1 VRRLGPPSEIGR
13 LAAPV
18 ARLLDAAWQR
28 MHWWV
33 ATMALLYAVSGI
45 TIVKPDE
52 VAVIL
57 RWGRL
62 VGATPA
68 LQEHGPGLLFAL
80 PRPVDQVVRVPVKHV
95 WEVEVSTLTAA
106 RTEYGDLLG
115 VGFDPTKQGYA
126 LTGDQNVVHVDMVAR
141 YRVRDPAEWAF
152 YGAKSENVLRV
163 EVTAA
168 MVRSLGEMGVDRVL
182 ADGRKS
188 LIATA
193 TRRAQAGLD
202 ASHSGL
208 ELSSLELTRLA
219 PPQALASEFDAVQSA
234 FIGAETK
241 KKEAQAFAE
250 TVIPQAHAAADA
262 SVQSARGDADSDLAL
277 ARGSAEAFL
286 VLSREYRVNP
296 VVVRERLYRD
306 AVEKAIGVAGMV
318 RWVPPPVGGSYKGFR
333 ITVQPTGGGPRAS
346 STSAG
351 GPTVSEDDDEAPRPA
366 R

>member
-1 VRRLGPPSEIGR
+1 VRKLGPPSEIAR

-33 ATMALLYAVSGI
+33 ATMALLYAVSGV

-95 WEVEVSTLTAA
+95 REVEVSTLTAA

-115 VGFDPTKQGYA
+115 VGFDPVKQGYV

-152 YGAKSENVLRV
+152 YGAKSEDVLRV

-182 ADGRKS
+182 ADGRKR

-208 ELSSLELTRLA
+208 ELSSLELTRLG
-219 PPQALASEFDAVQSA
+219 PPQTLASEFDAVQSA
-234 FIGAETK
+234 YIGAETK

-262 SVQSARGDADSDLAL
+262 SVQSARGAADADLAL

-286 VLSREYRVNP
+286 VLGREYRNNP

-306 AVEKAIGVAGMV
+306 AVEKAIGAAGTV

-333 ITVQPTGGGPRAS
+333 ITVQPTGAS
-346 STSAG
+346 SLTTSRATG
-351 GPTVSEDDDEAPRPA
+351 SATVSEDDDETPR